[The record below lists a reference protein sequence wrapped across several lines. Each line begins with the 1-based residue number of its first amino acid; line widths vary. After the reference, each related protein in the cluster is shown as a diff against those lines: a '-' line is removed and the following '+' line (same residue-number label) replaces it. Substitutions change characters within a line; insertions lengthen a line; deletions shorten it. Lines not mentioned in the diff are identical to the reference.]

1 MAPAQLSH
9 YVIPSTYYPYI
20 QNPQYVAR
28 SEEIMAP
35 NMVQGMRATDS
46 YRTIRPR
53 NIDPSGE
60 PVCEATYAFAQ
71 LSK

>member
-1 MAPAQLSH
+1 
-9 YVIPSTYYPYI
+9 
-20 QNPQYVAR
+20 
-28 SEEIMAP
+28 
-35 NMVQGMRATDS
+35 MRATDS

-60 PVCEATYAFAQ
+60 PVCEATYVFAQ